1 MKDKYLFEVI
11 KELFI
16 VGDGGIN
23 FRKNIFIFFNIFMR

>member
-11 KELFI
+11 KESLI

-23 FRKNIFIFFNIFMR
+23 SRKNTFILSNISMR